1 MRELL
6 AGYLAAVA
14 ESAAA
19 AGRGPQLPADLEAL
33 SAALVHHADLRQA
46 LTDPGIVARTRRAI
60 LRELLEGRA
69 APESVDLISFAAG
82 VERAG
87 EFPIV
92 IAQMVAVL
100 VTDGSEEPRLGRAAG
115 RERLRGYAERI
126 LQELADAGEI
136 DEVEDEL
143 FRFARILDDQ
153 PALRA
158 ALADPQAPIAGRA
171 AVLSALLAGKV
182 QPATLRLAHFVLV
195 AGQHRDLVGTFE
207 HLAALAAEERG
218 RRLAEV
224 RSAVE
229 IDDAERSRLARALGR
244 LVERPVDVRV
254 VVDPAVVGGA
264 LVTVGDLI
272 IDGTVRMRLERLR
285 DALAP

>member
-14 ESAAA
+14 ETAADG
-19 AGRGPQLPADLEAL
+19 GRGPQLPADLEGL
-33 SAALVHHADLRQA
+33 STALVRHADLRQA
-46 LTDPGIVARTRRAI
+46 LTDPGITAHTRRAI
-60 LRELLEGRA
+60 LRDLLEGHA
-69 APESVDLISFAAG
+69 APESVDLISFAAA

-87 EFPIV
+87 EFPVV
-92 IAQMVAVL
+92 IAQLVAVL
-100 VTDGSEEPRLGRAAG
+100 VTDGNEEPRLGRAAG

-143 FRFARILDDQ
+143 FRFARILADQ
-153 PALRA
+153 PDLRT
-158 ALADPQAPIAGRA
+158 ALANPQAPVTRRT
-171 AVLSALLAGKV
+171 AVLNSLLAGKV
-182 QPATLRLAHFVLV
+182 QPATLRLAHYVLV

-224 RSAVE
+224 RSAVQ
-229 IDDAERSRLARALGR
+229 IDDDELARLARALGR
-244 LVERPVDVRV
+244 LVERPVEVRV
-254 VVDPAVVGGA
+254 VVDPAVIGGA

-285 DALAP
+285 DALAL